1 MESQDVNANV
11 AWLISHPTWYV
22 KQEQYEAK
30 EPCEIQCENVNK
42 NHIRCDRLHGGGKYC
57 FMHMDSTHWY
67 KCKFAECYSWTK
79 DEDYRCCRHK
89 KDRYTGNNSSR
100 CSYIDMKGV
109 LCTRPSHPR
118 CFKFVPLCHKHYGS
132 MIREKCDLCDTWTLN
147 PYGICGWCEN
157 KEEEERRKIYNRNR
171 HQEYNHKLKK
181 LIELSTEGRKMG
193 WNFSELLK
201 ERNMKYSKVR
211 WPSKT
216 HMLVDKLQYW
226 KNWYLAGKDYSEF
239 SLLWNQYV
247 ECRSRFV
254 EDQSYKSLFCGISR
268 KELMDEIE
276 EELNAKKDNTERKK
290 RLIELEKVLYNPH
303 LA

>member
-1 MESQDVNANV
+1 
-11 AWLISHPTWYV
+11 
-22 KQEQYEAK
+22 
-30 EPCEIQCENVNK
+30 
-42 NHIRCDRLHGGGKYC
+42 
-57 FMHMDSTHWY
+57 
-67 KCKFAECYSWTK
+67 
-79 DEDYRCCRHK
+79 
-89 KDRYTGNNSSR
+89 
-100 CSYIDMKGV
+100 
-109 LCTRPSHPR
+109 
-118 CFKFVPLCHKHYGS
+118 
-132 MIREKCDLCDTWTLN
+132 
-147 PYGICGWCEN
+147 
-157 KEEEERRKIYNRNR
+157 
-171 HQEYNHKLKK
+171 
-181 LIELSTEGRKMG
+181 MG